1 MGTTVTTATLT
12 VSLTETITL
21 NGTTYDQTVNHSLT
35 DIGNYMKKILPLG
48 VSATHVVN
56 TFSSTP
62 RNNEFDVEDFKYI
75 RVTNLD
81 DANEIIVNF
90 VDASTETAAIQVEAG
105 KSVVLFDSKVAG
117 DDAGATQTSASAIS
131 ELKIHNPNA
140 SIVDVEVVIA
150 TE

>member
-1 MGTTVTTATLT
+1 
-12 VSLTETITL
+12 
-21 NGTTYDQTVNHSLT
+21 
-35 DIGNYMKKILPLG
+35 MKKILPLG

-62 RNNEFDVEDFKYI
+62 RNNEFDVEDLKYI